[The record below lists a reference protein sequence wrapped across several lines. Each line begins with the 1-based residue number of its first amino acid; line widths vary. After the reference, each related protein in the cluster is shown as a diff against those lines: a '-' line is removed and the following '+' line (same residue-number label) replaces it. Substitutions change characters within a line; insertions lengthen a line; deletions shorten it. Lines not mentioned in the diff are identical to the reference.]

1 MARHV
6 SMLAYECLS
15 VEGGLFPAEWFGKLA
30 QSALPEMDAEHYR
43 LPAGLQLRDEISRAW
58 TISRTWWQRYAK
70 VRDGRADEGP
80 PAMKAAASFVS
91 GWLREGLG
99 FQTLTTSTNAAI
111 VHGRAFQ
118 LTLTALQGRLPIVV
132 AGWGE
137 SLDTPLDRLKD
148 GRRRS
153 PFGLMQEYLNAADR
167 ARWGIVA
174 NGRTLRLLRDNAALT
189 RPTWVEVDLERL
201 FAGDNHA
208 DFAAL
213 WLLLHE
219 TRFGL
224 PDAEPADSWIE
235 RQRLAAM
242 QDGTRARDKLSAG
255 VTQALRDLGEGFLH
269 HPENRELREQ
279 LRTGKVSE
287 PAYFAQLLRLIYR
300 LIFVVTVEERG
311 LLHPSGTEGSLAR
324 SRYRDGYAILS
335 LRDRAARTVHEDGHH
350 DLWLRL
356 QCVFEGLA
364 TGQPELALPAFG
376 GLFAPSQCP
385 NLDASSLGNA
395 SLLRALR
402 ALTWVPAGHG
412 IARVNWRDMGSEEFG
427 SVYES
432 LLELVPQ
439 VRLGEPNPFRFLGDD
454 SEGTEGNARRLTG
467 SYYTPD
473 SLVQVLLDSTL
484 EPVIEQRLGAERDG
498 SAAAETLLSLNVIDP
513 ACGSG
518 HFLLGAARRL
528 AAYLAQLRTDG
539 TPSATEYR
547 AALRQVITHC
557 IYGTDK
563 NALAIELARMALWL
577 EAATPDAPLGFLDH
591 HLRHGDSLLGL
602 TDLAVLTDGI
612 PEEAYAPL
620 AGDDRATAQMLKRR
634 NRQERT
640 SLEKQRSTGPQFAL
654 LPPEPLDTEAF
665 TLLEGMPDDTPER
678 LEAKRARAET
688 LASESAAKG
697 VSLAANLYVAA
708 FLSRKLG
715 SGDTV
720 PTTRDVLA
728 ALQGQKVPDPIQ
740 RAALEIAAAESFVHW
755 KLVFPQAFARGGFD
769 VVIGNPPWEKVKLA
783 EKEFFASRAP
793 EVAAAPNAAE
803 RRRRIQALSAA
814 PRGSVERRLF
824 DDYEGALRAAEGVG
838 VWLHTPSRFALTG
851 HGDVNLYAVF
861 AETFLHLAGE
871 SGRAGLIVPT
881 GIATDDSTK
890 AFFGALTTQNRLA
903 SLFDFENKEGLFPTV
918 HRSFKFCLLTFG
930 RAERANFVFFASNV
944 HQLLDSRRQ
953 FQLAA
958 EDFAMLNPNTRT
970 CPVFRS
976 RRDADLTK
984 KIYGNVPVL
993 VDDRKKNNEG
1003 NPWGILFMT
1012 MFHMSN
1018 DSDLF
1023 RTEQD
1028 RKEEPIGGG
1037 TIHVSTSMDVPL
1049 VRLYEAKMTG
1059 LYDHRSGS
1067 YELRSG
1073 TRGNRVLPETTLAQ
1087 HRDPSFEVTPYY
1099 WVAESEVIRRVPS
1112 AWTHRWFLGFND
1124 VTTTVTERSFLAT
1137 IVPWGGVGNNL
1148 PLIFPLAPSSVSL
1161 IIALCANLAS
1171 LSFDYVARQK
1181 VGRLHLNFFIVKQLP
1196 VLDPVRVGRIIPFVV
1211 PRALELFYTAWDL
1224 KPLYD
1229 DVIAEDP
1236 AFDTRKDDER
1246 GAPYIWNPDRR
1257 AVLQAELD
1265 AMFADAYDLSLDD
1278 LRYILDP
1285 VEALGEEFPSETFRV
1300 LREREIREFGEYRT
1314 GRLVLEAWDRIVVP
1328 ARRTQGLL

>member
-1 MARHV
+1 MPRPV

-30 QSALPEMDAEHYR
+30 QASLPEMDAEHYR

-70 VRDGRADEGP
+70 VRDGQGVEGP
-80 PAMKAAASFVS
+80 QAASAAASFVA

-99 FQTLTTSTNAAI
+99 FQTLTASVSPLV
-111 VHGRAFQ
+111 VHGRAFP
-118 LTLTALQGRLPIVV
+118 LTFTALGGRVPILV
-132 AGWGE
+132 ASWGE
-137 SLDTPLDRLKD
+137 SLDATIDRLKD

-153 PFGLMQEYLNAADR
+153 PFGLMQEYLNSTATAL
-167 ARWGIVA
+167 WGIVA
-174 NGRTLRLLRDNAALT
+174 NGRKLRLLRDNAALT

-269 HPENRELREQ
+269 HPENHELREQ
-279 LRTGKVSE
+279 LRTGKLTE

-324 SRYRDGYAILS
+324 SRYRDGYAILG

-356 QCVFEGLA
+356 HCVFKGLA
-364 TGQPELALPAFG
+364 TGQPALALPAFG

-385 NLDASSLGNA
+385 NLDASLLGNA
-395 SLLRALR
+395 PLLRALR
-402 ALTWVPAGHG
+402 ALTWVPAGRG
-412 IARVNWRDMGSEEFG
+412 LARVNWRDMGSEEFG

-473 SLVQVLLDSTL
+473 SLVQVLLDSAL
-484 EPVIEQRLGAERDG
+484 EPVIEQRLGAEGDG
-498 SAAAETLLSLNVIDP
+498 SAAAEALLSLNVIDP

-528 AAYLAQLRTDG
+528 AGHLAQLRTDG

-547 AALRQVITHC
+547 AALRQIITHC

-602 TDLAVLTDGI
+602 TDLAALTEGI

-640 SLEKQRSTGPQFAL
+640 SLENQRSTGPQFAL
-654 LPPEPLDTEAF
+654 LQPEPLDTEAF
-665 TLLEGMPDDTPER
+665 TLLEGMPDDTPEH
-678 LEAKRARAET
+678 LEAKRARAEA

-697 VSLAANLYVAA
+697 VSLAANLYIAA
-708 FLSRKLG
+708 FLSRKQG

-720 PTTRDVLA
+720 PTTREVLA
-728 ALQGQKVPDPIQ
+728 ALQGQKVPDPIR
-740 RAALEIAAAESFVHW
+740 RAALEIAATESFIHW
-755 KLVFPQAFARGGFD
+755 KLVFPQVFARGGFD
-769 VVIGNPPWEKVKLA
+769 VVIGNPPWEQLQSS
-783 EKEFFASRAP
+783 EEEFFASREPAI
-793 EVAAAPNAAE
+793 AALAGSARKLAIASLLDNNPSLHAQWLHEQHKIAATSVFVRAGPRFPYTARGKLNLYALFAE
-803 RRRRIQALSAA
+803 TIQYITRTTGRGGVIVPSGICTDSGTAA
-814 PRGSVERRLF
+814 FFRHMIENKGLLELTGFDNQRRLF
-824 DDYEGALRAAEGVG
+824 PSVHPDTPFCLMVMADGA
-838 VWLHTPSRFALTG
+838 PSARFA
-851 HGDVNLYAVF
+851 HY
-861 AETFLHLAGE
+861 
-871 SGRAGLIVPT
+871 
-881 GIATDDSTK
+881 
-890 AFFGALTTQNRLA
+890 
-903 SLFDFENKEGLFPTV
+903 
-918 HRSFKFCLLTFG
+918 LLTV
-930 RAERANFVFFASNV
+930 ADIA
-944 HQLLDSRRQ
+944 DSRRHFYLSKQ
-953 FQLAA
+953 DMELI
-958 EDFAMLNPNTRT
+958 NPNTFT

-976 RRDADLTK
+976 ERDAAIAKNT
-984 KIYGNVPVL
+984 YRRVPVFI
-993 VDDRKKNNEG
+993 DDRTSDGKG
-1003 NPWGILFMT
+1003 NPWAISFSQGFFNMTSDSALF
-1012 MFHMSN
+1012 
-1018 DSDLF
+1018 
-1023 RTEQD
+1023 
-1028 RKEEPIGGG
+1028 EERETPKLL
-1037 TIHVSTSMDVPL
+1037 P
-1049 VRLYEAKMTG
+1049 LYEAKMIHQ
-1059 LYDHRSGS
+1059 YDHRWSS
-1067 YELRSG
+1067 FSAR
-1073 TRGNRVLPETTLAQ
+1073 
-1087 HRDPSFEVTPYY
+1087 RDGKSDLDSQEVSLEQKRDSRFEAVPRY
-1099 WVAESEVIRRVPS
+1099 WVPRDAVMQRLTSQEWAHEWLLGWRDITNATNERTVI
-1112 AWTHRWFLGFND
+1112 A
-1124 VTTTVTERSFLAT
+1124 TVFPIA
-1137 IVPWGGVGNNL
+1137 GVGNNL
-1148 PLIFPLAPSSVSL
+1148 PLMFPKATTADLIACLLGNLCSLVLDFFARQKIGGTHLNYFLLKQLPILAPARYGPSDRELIVPRIAELTFTSVSL
-1161 IIALCANLAS
+1161 APWARELNWAFEPR
-1171 LSFDYVARQK
+1171 FDVER
-1181 VGRLHLNFFIVKQLP
+1181 
-1196 VLDPVRVGRIIPFVV
+1196 
-1211 PRALELFYTAWDL
+1211 RAL
-1224 KPLYD
+1224 
-1229 DVIAEDP
+1229 I
-1236 AFDTRKDDER
+1236 R
-1246 GAPYIWNPDRR
+1246 
-1257 AVLQAELD
+1257 AELD
-1265 AMFADAYDLSLDD
+1265 AWYAHLYGLTRDD
-1278 LRYILDP
+1278 LRYVLDP
-1285 VEALGEEFPSETFRV
+1285 SDLLGPDYPSETFRV
-1300 LREREIREFGEYRT
+1300 LKKSELSEFGEFRT
-1314 GRLVLEAWDRIVVP
+1314 ARLVLEAWDRLVAP
-1328 ARRTQGLL
+1328 ARAERSPV